1 MEYTI
6 DEIQNQIV
14 EEFSVF
20 DDWMDKYEYLIE
32 LGRDLAPYDSKY
44 RIDNYLIEGC
54 QSRVWV
60 YGIMEDEVIKY
71 FADSDAIITKG
82 MISLLIRVLSNQK
95 PADVVNTELY
105 FIEKIGLKDNLS
117 LTRSNGLAAMVKQ
130 MKIMAAELIS

>member
-1 MEYTI
+1 MGYTM
-6 DEIQNQIV
+6 DEIQEQII

-32 LGRDLAPYDSKY
+32 LGRDLAPYDPKY
-44 RIDNYLIEGC
+44 RIDKYIIDGC

-60 YGIMEDEVIKY
+60 YGIKEGDVIKY

-95 PADVVNTELY
+95 PEDIANVNLY

-117 LTRSNGLAAMVKQ
+117 PTRSNGLIAMIKQ
-130 MKIMAAELIS
+130 MKIMAVVFN